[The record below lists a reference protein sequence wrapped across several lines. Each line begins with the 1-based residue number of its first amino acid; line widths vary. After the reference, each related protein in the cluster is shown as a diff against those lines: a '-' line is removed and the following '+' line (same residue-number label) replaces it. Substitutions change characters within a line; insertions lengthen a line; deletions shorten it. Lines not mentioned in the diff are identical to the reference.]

1 MAYVAGK
8 LSKSLRLL
16 WQIVFSLAAL
26 GGWFALLWLLSS
38 PSEAESARF
47 FTYSI
52 GRVILAAFVLLPTLL
67 FTFLSIRIWR
77 NEPWLK
83 RRTLR
88 LEALLRNS
96 ITFWAL
102 LFGCLFLLTFS
113 WVLFFLPQ
121 GRAAQLI
128 GSYSLYLLPLKPV
141 IFYAMLL
148 GSLASPMLLIQRYGL
163 QTKILV
169 GERATLALG
178 LSVFLLFLFVWG
190 LITATG
196 LGLGFDATIWNAP
209 GAPILANQVLLC
221 LLVAPLILLAVLS
234 LRGRYLKNGS
244 SFNVDL
250 SLAFLVW
257 IVAAFLWLHQP
268 AVPTYYSSKPQP
280 PNYDSYPLSDAF
292 NHDVIANNVLIGEGF
307 RLGGNVAIRRP
318 VYVQFL
324 TGLEALLGSHYDRV
338 VTAQVL
344 VLALFPALLFLQAN
358 LLHNRLSGLLLAG
371 LITFRETSSIALGG
385 VINTSHAKMLMAD
398 LPTALAMAAIGLA
411 VIAWLRGSSRN
422 WVTALLVGGFLGWVI
437 LLRSQSL
444 TLVPFFAL
452 LAILVWGLRAAWRQ
466 VFLFVLGVILVASPW
481 IIRNRILMGQW
492 AIEDAVVAGFIA
504 TRYSFDPGTF
514 ALPFLPG
521 ETEGEYY
528 ARHMQQMRDFT
539 LQNPAYVAGFVADN
553 YVRNLLLTVMPLPL
567 SLQQRDLE
575 TYVRE
580 LPYWPSWDGHLIAET
595 YIPFIGNLFLIG
607 LGIAVAWK
615 RSRWIGLVP
624 LVINLGFTTNLALA
638 RVSGWRYNLPADWS
652 VILYYA
658 LGLGQLITW
667 LFMALS
673 GSPWARRFVVSL
685 HGKDIV
691 SAGKQVERP
700 HTQQFVAALI
710 LLILL
715 GNSFLIIEALSEPRY
730 HELSREET
738 ALILDHSVMKQ
749 NANSQIKGQLV
760 AMLEEGNLQA
770 LSGRALYPRF
780 YRAGEGIPDGEFVLT
795 QPRDFERITFYLI
808 GPNPASVV
816 LRVDSSPLDFPSS
829 SDVIVLRCGSDMA
842 EAVAVMLIDELNS
855 STLIASSD
863 LELSCPVSGS

>member
-1 MAYVAGK
+1 MK
-8 LSKSLRLL
+8 LL
-16 WQIVFSLAAL
+16 WQIVFGLAAL

-47 FTYSI
+47 FIYSI
-52 GRVILAAFVLLPTLL
+52 GRVILAAFILLPTLL
-67 FTFLSIRIWR
+67 FTLLNISIWC
-77 NEPWLK
+77 NETWLK
-83 RRTLR
+83 RWTVR
-88 LEALLRNS
+88 LEALQHNS
-96 ITFWAL
+96 TTFWTL
-102 LFGCLFLLTFS
+102 LFGCLFLLTFT

-121 GRAAQLI
+121 GRAALLI

-141 IFYAMLL
+141 IFYVMLL
-148 GSLASPMLLIQRYGL
+148 SSIASPMLLFQRYGL
-163 QTKILV
+163 QTKILAR
-169 GERATLALG
+169 ERATLTVGLG
-178 LSVFLLFLFVWG
+178 VFLPFLFVWG
-190 LITATG
+190 LIAATG

-209 GAPILANQVLLC
+209 GAPILASQVLLC

-244 SFNVDL
+244 SLNVDL

-257 IVAAFLWLHQP
+257 IVAAFLWLYQP

-280 PNYDSYPLSDAF
+280 PNYESYPLSDAF

-307 RLGGNVAIRRP
+307 RFGGNVAIRRP

-324 TGLEALLGSHYDRV
+324 AGLEALLGSHYDRV

-371 LITFRETSSIALGG
+371 LITFRETNSIALGG

-398 LPTALAMAAIGLA
+398 LPTALAMAAIGLT
-411 VIAWLRGSSRN
+411 VIAWLRGSGRN
-422 WVTALLVGGFLGWVI
+422 WVAALLVGGLLGWAI

-466 VFLFVLGVILVASPW
+466 AFLFVLGVILVASPW
-481 IIRNRILMGQW
+481 IIRNRMLMGQW

-504 TRYSFDPGTF
+504 TRYSFEPGTF

-528 ARHMQQMRDFT
+528 ARHMQHLRDFT
-539 LQNPAYVAGFVADN
+539 LQNPAYVVGFVADN

-567 SLQQRDLE
+567 SLQLRDLE
-575 TYVRE
+575 THVRE

-595 YIPFIGNLFLIG
+595 YIPFTGNLFLIG

-652 VILYYA
+652 VILYYV
-658 LGLGQLITW
+658 LGLGQVITW
-667 LFMALS
+667 LLMALS
-673 GSPWARRFVVSL
+673 GNPWSRRFVASL
-685 HGKDIV
+685 RGKDI
-691 SAGKQVERP
+691 SARKQVERP
-700 HTQQFVAALI
+700 HTRQFVGALI
-710 LLILL
+710 FLIFL

-730 HELSREET
+730 RELSREET

-760 AMLEEGNLQA
+760 AMLEEGNLQT

-780 YRAGEGIPDGEFVLT
+780 YRAGEGISDSEFVLT
-795 QPRDFERITFYLI
+795 QSRDFKRVTFYLI

-816 LRVDSSPLDFPSS
+816 LRVDSSSLDFPSS
-829 SDVIVLRCGSDMA
+829 SDVLVLRCGSNTL
-842 EAVAVMLIDELNS
+842 EAVAVVLIDDSNS
-855 STLIASSD
+855 SILIASSD
-863 LELSCPVSGS
+863 LELSCPLSGS